1 MEYSCAYSSGK
12 FLSAANLTLLT
23 TKSMNESDTKN
34 APLRY
39 YEMDIENRMGVSSST
54 GTSCNTWLSGLIAL
68 VLTVILYTVVSV
80 LPTNFFSMMLLER
93 GPTQHAAIFFG
104 FWCTVILII
113 KSSKL
118 RLQRRALGYASIPSD
133 HQFVLSSQ
141 TADQVVAQIYNN
153 AEDPERFLVYSRIL
167 TAISNLKN
175 LGRVSD
181 VDEILRS
188 VGERDESAHETSFGL
203 INGFLWAIPVLGFI
217 GTVLGLSVSI
227 ASFSSLLDSQ
237 SDISGIVGS
246 LKEVT
251 SGLSTAFETTLLAL
265 VIALVLQLWMT
276 AQKTAEERFLDDCND
291 YCMKQIVSRIKILPY
306 EQSREV

>member
-1 MEYSCAYSSGK
+1 M
-12 FLSAANLTLLT
+12 
-23 TKSMNESDTKN
+23 SDNATRK

-39 YEMDIENRMGVSSST
+39 YAMDLENRIGVTSST
-54 GTSCNTWLSGLIAL
+54 GTSCNIWLSGLFAL
-68 VLTVILYTVVSV
+68 VFTVVLYAIASA
-80 LPTNFFSMMLLER
+80 LPTNFFSMMLLDR

-104 FWCTVILII
+104 FWCAVILVV
-113 KSSKL
+113 KNSKL
-118 RLQRRALGYASIPSD
+118 RLQRRALSYAAIPSD
-133 HQFVLSSQ
+133 HQFVLSSL
-141 TADQVVAQIYNN
+141 TADQVVAQIYAN

-188 VGERDESAHETSFGL
+188 VGDRDESAHETSFGL

-237 SDISGIVGS
+237 TEISGIVGS

-306 EQSREV
+306 EQMREV

>member
-1 MEYSCAYSSGK
+1 M
-12 FLSAANLTLLT
+12 
-23 TKSMNESDTKN
+23 SDNATRK

-39 YEMDIENRMGVSSST
+39 YAMDLENRIGVTSST
-54 GTSCNTWLSGLIAL
+54 GTSCNIWLSGLFAL
-68 VLTVILYTVVSV
+68 VFTVVVYAIASA
-80 LPTNFFSMMLLER
+80 LPTNFFSMMLLDR

-104 FWCTVILII
+104 FWCAVILVV
-113 KSSKL
+113 KNSKL
-118 RLQRRALGYASIPSD
+118 RLQRRALSYAAIPSD
-133 HQFVLSSQ
+133 HQFVLSSL
-141 TADQVVAQIYNN
+141 TADQVVAQIYAN

-188 VGERDESAHETSFGL
+188 VGDRDESAHETSFGL

-237 SDISGIVGS
+237 TEISGIVGS

>member
-1 MEYSCAYSSGK
+1 MSDN
-12 FLSAANLTLLT
+12 AAR
-23 TKSMNESDTKN
+23 K

-39 YEMDIENRMGVSSST
+39 YAMDLENRLGVTSST
-54 GTSCNTWLSGLIAL
+54 GTSCNIWLSGLFAL
-68 VLTVILYTVVSV
+68 VLTVVLYAIASA
-80 LPTNFFSMMLLER
+80 LPSNFFSMMLIER

-104 FWCTVILII
+104 FWCAVILVV
-113 KSSKL
+113 KNSKL
-118 RLQRRALGYASIPSD
+118 RLQRRALSYAAIPSD

-141 TADQVVAQIYNN
+141 TADQVVAQIYAN

-188 VGERDESAHETSFGL
+188 VGDRDESAHETSFGL

-237 SDISGIVGS
+237 TEISGIVGS

-306 EQSREV
+306 EQLREV

>member
-1 MEYSCAYSSGK
+1 M
-12 FLSAANLTLLT
+12 
-23 TKSMNESDTKN
+23 SDNATRK

-39 YEMDIENRMGVSSST
+39 YAMDLENRIGVTSST
-54 GTSCNTWLSGLIAL
+54 GTSCSIWLSGLFAL
-68 VLTVILYTVVSV
+68 VFTVVLYAIASA
-80 LPTNFFSMMLLER
+80 LPTNFFSMMLMDR

-104 FWCTVILII
+104 FWCAVILVV
-113 KSSKL
+113 KNSKL
-118 RLQRRALGYASIPSD
+118 RLQRRALSYAAIPSD
-133 HQFVLSSQ
+133 HQFVLSSL
-141 TADQVVAQIYNN
+141 TADQVVAQIYAN
-153 AEDPERFLVYSRIL
+153 AEDPDRFLVYSRIL

-188 VGERDESAHETSFGL
+188 VGDRDESAHETSFGL

-237 SDISGIVGS
+237 TEISGIVGS

-306 EQSREV
+306 EQMREV

>member
-1 MEYSCAYSSGK
+1 
-12 FLSAANLTLLT
+12 
-23 TKSMNESDTKN
+23 
-34 APLRY
+34 
-39 YEMDIENRMGVSSST
+39 
-54 GTSCNTWLSGLIAL
+54 LSGLFAL
-68 VLTVILYTVVSV
+68 VLTVVLYAIASA
-80 LPTNFFSMMLLER
+80 LPSNFFSMMLIER

-104 FWCTVILII
+104 FWCAVILVV
-113 KSSKL
+113 KNSKL
-118 RLQRRALGYASIPSD
+118 RLQRRALSYAAIPSD

-141 TADQVVAQIYNN
+141 TADQVVAQIYAN

-188 VGERDESAHETSFGL
+188 VGDRDESAHETSFGL

-237 SDISGIVGS
+237 TEISGIVGS

-306 EQSREV
+306 EQLREV